1 MNPTPIHAP
10 LNDNGEASSDGVPSN
25 HADLS
30 FEYADSDSTSGSF
43 QSSLDITVPASVD
56 DFQDYVAYWGESD
69 STIHQGSSSPIGEVA
84 KESASAG
91 SIALP
96 ITLRSIPVSPSAPT
110 HILVF
115 VRQGLNLNSIPISA
129 PLKDNGVGSS
139 GGEPSD
145 HTDLYFKYTDQNSGT
160 GLFLGSFQIREPADI
175 SDFERYVFYLG
186 SSETTIH
193 PESSSPIVTKS
204 KLSSSGTIN
213 FVMDLALDFSSFAV
227 SPTHLLAY
235 VRQGLN
241 LNPTAIVAPFVDNRG
256 GSSDGVPVDHSD
268 LGFEYS
274 DTNGAD
280 GVFESNLV
288 ISVPATDSDFQ
299 EYVAYWGE
307 SSSVVHSASSDV
319 IGSIDKSF
327 ASAGSIS
334 LSIASSSIPA
344 SPTTTHILVF
354 LRNGLNLN
362 PTPVAAPLNDNGVGS
377 SGGIPD
383 DHSDL
388 YFTYEDIEGTSGTF
402 IGAFKITEPSAL
414 DDFDSYV
421 AYWGESATTIH
432 SGSPGAILTASKVAS
447 LNTIEIN
454 TETFGI
460 PSSPST
466 PTHILIFVR
475 QGLNLNLNPIA
486 APFVDNRGGSS
497 DPIPS
502 DPADLSF
509 EYSDQNSVAL
519 ILQLSITLTQP
530 SDISDFDEYVIYYGE
545 SETEIHS
552 ASSSALGTINTAT
565 GVSTLPTTAFAD
577 VDIPTSPTATHILVF
592 VRKGLNL
599 NPTPIHAPLKDNGVG
614 SSGGVPDD
622 HSDLSFAYT
631 DNDGGNGIFLGS
643 FQIQVPSVTSD
654 FDEYVFYW
662 GDSEFSVHSTDAN
675 SFTSVSNSAAVNG
688 RVTFVMPASVST
700 PSSGASHI
708 LVFLRKGLNLN
719 SIPVAAEFSDN
730 GAGGG
735 GGTDIP
741 VNRRDLSFSFT
752 DSDATGNSVQGTF
765 SISEPTIIEGF
776 NDYVLFWGESEIAI
790 HSSATAPFA
799 SISKSTAGSTL
810 NLIMAAGVSI
820 PATPASAT
828 HILLYMRSGSL
839 LNTLPASAAI
849 VDNGYSFSSPL
860 DHDDMAFSFT
870 DSDSALNVIQGT
882 VEIIEPSSVDD
893 FDSYVLFWGSSSTQ
907 RLDSTTASSFA
918 EITKVSAS
926 STITYEIPSGTA
938 VPTSPSSPTHILLH
952 VRKGQFIN
960 PTPVFAVFNDNSAS
974 FSSPTNHEDLG
985 FSFADSNG
993 GNGVV
998 SGTFTISEPSDVSD
1012 FDSYVVYWGQS
1023 ATLRHQESTTPF
1035 GEALSDG
1042 TGGGT
1047 MTFDVTGTIT
1057 VPTSPATATHILVYV
1072 RSGAFIN
1079 PIPINALF
1087 VDNGNSLSGPSNH
1100 GDLSF
1105 SITDTVQTFGSIQ
1118 GTITIDQPSD
1128 LSDFDEYVVYWGETA
1143 TSIHSGATSP
1153 FAVISK
1159 VSTGIDIIFNMPA
1172 AVTVPHLILPHC
1184 MPCYLYDLGQQPILF
1199 PLVER
1204 LLMIVHIV
1212 SHMKTL
1218 ITAKDLCE

>member
-1 MNPTPIHAP
+1 MYFTYSDVEGGIGSFAGSFVITEPADTSDFEDYVFYWGSSDTSVHTTARTPFGSISKTSAAGGFISLITGIESVPSITPTHILLFVRQGSNINSVPIAAPFVDDRGGSSDPVPSDHTDIRFQYSDLNGADSNFEAALVIDLPATDSDFQEYVAYWGESETDIHPGDSSPIGSIDKSLASAGSISLAVTDRVIPSSPSPPTHILVFVRKGLNLNPTPIHAP

-388 YFTYEDIEGTSGTF
+388 YFTYED
-402 IGAFKITEPSAL
+402 
-414 DDFDSYV
+414 
-421 AYWGESATTIH
+421 
-432 SGSPGAILTASKVAS
+432 SK
-447 LNTIEIN
+447 
-454 TETFGI
+454 
-460 PSSPST
+460 
-466 PTHILIFVR
+466 
-475 QGLNLNLNPIA
+475 
-486 APFVDNRGGSS
+486 
-497 DPIPS
+497 
-502 DPADLSF
+502 
-509 EYSDQNSVAL
+509 
-519 ILQLSITLTQP
+519 
-530 SDISDFDEYVIYYGE
+530 
-545 SETEIHS
+545 
-552 ASSSALGTINTAT
+552 
-565 GVSTLPTTAFAD
+565 
-577 VDIPTSPTATHILVF
+577 
-592 VRKGLNL
+592 
-599 NPTPIHAPLKDNGVG
+599 
-614 SSGGVPDD
+614 
-622 HSDLSFAYT
+622 
-631 DNDGGNGIFLGS
+631 
-643 FQIQVPSVTSD
+643 
-654 FDEYVFYW
+654 
-662 GDSEFSVHSTDAN
+662 
-675 SFTSVSNSAAVNG
+675 
-688 RVTFVMPASVST
+688 
-700 PSSGASHI
+700 
-708 LVFLRKGLNLN
+708 
-719 SIPVAAEFSDN
+719 
-730 GAGGG
+730 
-735 GGTDIP
+735 
-741 VNRRDLSFSFT
+741 
-752 DSDATGNSVQGTF
+752 
-765 SISEPTIIEGF
+765 
-776 NDYVLFWGESEIAI
+776 
-790 HSSATAPFA
+790 
-799 SISKSTAGSTL
+799 
-810 NLIMAAGVSI
+810 
-820 PATPASAT
+820 
-828 HILLYMRSGSL
+828 
-839 LNTLPASAAI
+839 
-849 VDNGYSFSSPL
+849 
-860 DHDDMAFSFT
+860 
-870 DSDSALNVIQGT
+870 
-882 VEIIEPSSVDD
+882 
-893 FDSYVLFWGSSSTQ
+893 
-907 RLDSTTASSFA
+907 
-918 EITKVSAS
+918 
-926 STITYEIPSGTA
+926 
-938 VPTSPSSPTHILLH
+938 
-952 VRKGQFIN
+952 
-960 PTPVFAVFNDNSAS
+960 
-974 FSSPTNHEDLG
+974 
-985 FSFADSNG
+985 
-993 GNGVV
+993 
-998 SGTFTISEPSDVSD
+998 
-1012 FDSYVVYWGQS
+1012 
-1023 ATLRHQESTTPF
+1023 
-1035 GEALSDG
+1035 
-1042 TGGGT
+1042 
-1047 MTFDVTGTIT
+1047 
-1057 VPTSPATATHILVYV
+1057 
-1072 RSGAFIN
+1072 
-1079 PIPINALF
+1079 
-1087 VDNGNSLSGPSNH
+1087 
-1100 GDLSF
+1100 
-1105 SITDTVQTFGSIQ
+1105 
-1118 GTITIDQPSD
+1118 
-1128 LSDFDEYVVYWGETA
+1128 
-1143 TSIHSGATSP
+1143 
-1153 FAVISK
+1153 
-1159 VSTGIDIIFNMPA
+1159 
-1172 AVTVPHLILPHC
+1172 
-1184 MPCYLYDLGQQPILF
+1184 
-1199 PLVER
+1199 
-1204 LLMIVHIV
+1204 
-1212 SHMKTL
+1212 
-1218 ITAKDLCE
+1218 